1 MHSAL
6 PSIRESSMPPST
18 STATSFT
25 DSRVLPPINTT
36 NLSSPIRPYQFQT
49 RSSQPIPPDS
59 FLSTLPPMDYFPSNQ
74 SNPSS
79 TSSTPAPIEP
89 PSLKQ
94 HQAPRRSTRNF
105 KKPSISSLLSDSS
118 GDSSPSGQWSNASSP
133 TTTASSGTR
142 SSSVSTS
149 TTPLSGYN
157 NTGYEFEM
165 VRRRSSLS
173 QIGSPM
179 CDLDRLDSLS
189 VQKVDS
195 DVMNGSG
202 RRKARRLV

>member
-1 MHSAL
+1 
-6 PSIRESSMPPST
+6 MPPST
-18 STATSFT
+18 STVTSFT

-59 FLSTLPPMDYFPSNQ
+59 FLSTLPPMDSYYPSNQ

-94 HQAPRRSTRNF
+94 NQAPRRSTRNC
-105 KKPSISSLLSDSS
+105 KKPSIPSLLSDSS
-118 GDSSPSGQWSNASSP
+118 GDSSPSGQWSAASSP
-133 TTTASSGTR
+133 STTTSDGTR

-157 NTGYEFEM
+157 NTGYGFGM

-179 CDLDRLDSLS
+179 CDLDPLDGLS

-195 DVMNGSG
+195 DVMNGSKP
-202 RRKARRLV
+202 RKARRLV